1 MSGYT
6 RMQKRLT
13 EQDVTAGLGSRASGD
28 APSNSAM
35 LSAYGLDAPSD
46 SDLDAKMAA
55 RFSAFL
61 GNQNPAA
68 EGEADRWAAA
78 VPSSARTPEEVK
90 SQLGAAM
97 GTDFSAIRFHT
108 GGEAVRRTDAV
119 GARAYTAGQDVDFGR
134 EGFDP
139 AVAAHELVH
148 TAQQGTAVPAGGGMT
163 ASVTPVAAGTV
174 QMMPRWLGRIGAFF
188 TELFNGKPGKAE
200 KRANRERAERGDFSR
215 WFRMGKK
222 DKRRMVG
229 DKKAELN
236 AMVGV
241 DPTADENRIQL
252 MMAGLAP
259 DTTAMLNPVTRE
271 AMSQIA
277 SEGGEN
283 APIMAELGERMDKQM
298 MINTMRKPSAQ
309 QRANVAAHYRN
320 YDDVKLLD
328 EEYHIANAGKTYFTG
343 DDQNVRQNTRNVMGQ
358 LHAARQAGG
367 PLPTREAGEAE
378 GMARGALDKA
388 RGSGGS
394 LLKLMFLM
402 QLGKFQEVDKRG
414 RGRDWAHTMANT
426 FSHGGRTTFKMNTN
440 DGEEDSM
447 DAMRQAIFGD
457 ADSTG
462 LERRS
467 AATHYLDKSLKEG
480 ASLPNLR
487 TKLGSGFRNFGMDMA
502 IGGIGNG
509 GVATGNGTSKMISND
524 GRSGHMYI
532 GQRSGGAR
540 QRGGF
545 LVGMETDSPYRM
557 NQRGHMHNMLASS
570 EKSSSTGGHKSGRK
584 GAKENGRVV
593 DLGGLSNRETLG
605 LVQQFETYANG
616 LRETDEEGYNRLLE
630 QMSGKKLGEEEMKAL
645 LGNIH
650 GENADRE
657 RIDDLY
663 RRARGL

>member
-1 MSGYT
+1 MGWTLPPLLTWTQKWQPGSPPFWAT
-6 RMQKRLT
+6 R
-13 EQDVTAGLGSRASGD
+13 
-28 APSNSAM
+28 AP
-35 LSAYGLDAPSD
+35 PP
-46 SDLDAKMAA
+46 
-55 RFSAFL
+55 R
-61 GNQNPAA
+61 
-68 EGEADRWAAA
+68 GEADRWAAA
-78 VPSSARTPEEVK
+78 VSPAARTPEEVK

-97 GTDFSAIRFHT
+97 GTDFSAVRFHT
-108 GGEAVRRTDAV
+108 GGDAVRRTDAI
-119 GARAYTAGQDVDFGR
+119 GARAYTAGQDVYFGR

-139 AVAAHELVH
+139 TVAAHELVH

-163 ASVTPVAAGTV
+163 SSVTPVAAGTV

-200 KRANRERAERGDFSR
+200 KRANRRRAEGGDFSR

-229 DKKAELN
+229 DRKDELN
-236 AMVGV
+236 AMVGL
-241 DPTADENRIQL
+241 DPNMDENRMQA
-252 MMAGLAP
+252 MMENLAP
-259 DTTAMLNPVTRE
+259 DTTAMLNPV
-271 AMSQIA
+271 
-277 SEGGEN
+277 
-283 APIMAELGERMDKQM
+283 
-298 MINTMRKPSAQ
+298 
-309 QRANVAAHYRN
+309 
-320 YDDVKLLD
+320 
-328 EEYHIANAGKTYFTG
+328 
-343 DDQNVRQNTRNVMGQ
+343 
-358 LHAARQAGG
+358 
-367 PLPTREAGEAE
+367 TREAGEAE

-388 RGSGGS
+388 QGSGGS

-414 RGRDWAHTMANT
+414 RGRDWAYTMANS
-426 FSHGGRTTFKMNTN
+426 FSHGGRTTFKLNTN
-440 DGEEDSM
+440 EGAEDSM

-457 ADSTG
+457 EDSTG

-467 AATHYLDKSLKEG
+467 AATHYLDHNLKEG

-487 TKLGSGFRNFGMDMA
+487 TKLGSRFQNFGMDIA
-502 IGGIGNG
+502 IGGIGNE

-540 QRGGF
+540 HRGGF
-545 LVGMETDSPYRM
+545 LVGMETDAPYRM